1 MSRKMLALALIFG
14 LGLALSCI
22 GNLHS
27 QEQVPSSVGSIKSLN
42 LQHADIHSALD
53 FLSSYSGVNIV
64 AGPTVEG
71 EITLQIR
78 DVTWRQALNIITET
92 NGLVVVEGENYL
104 RVLPQKDFIAEEMA
118 RGKYEADKANLG
130 KLETRVFYISHGRAR
145 ALSRSLKDLTSSR
158 GKIEV
163 DERTNSLII
172 MDRPDNLETMSA
184 LIDSLDR
191 ETPQIRI
198 EAKLLEIDTSTLW
211 ELGID
216 WSAIRGGSNPLEVS
230 QSTAGEVTQAI
241 GKFTYGTVR
250 NSYDLNAA
258 IASLASQNKA
268 QILAQPSI
276 STMDNQTATILMG
289 QEIPL
294 KMFDQAGNVVIKM
307 YQVGTKLIVTPH
319 VTSPTKILM
328 HLRPERSS
336 YSYDPNGIIISTQK
350 AETNV
355 VVSDGETVVIGGLTN
370 QEKKSVQKGIPILKD
385 IPLLGML
392 FRYTKHETV
401 TNDLV
406 IFVTPHLVK
415 SDEVGQK

>member
-1 MSRKMLALALIFG
+1 MNRRMLTLALILS
-14 LGLALSCI
+14 LGLALSW
-22 GNLHS
+22 GGTLYS
-27 QEQVPSSVGSIKSLN
+27 QEQGEPPGGTIKNLN

-71 EITLQIR
+71 EITLQIK

-92 NGLVVVEGENYL
+92 NGLVVVQGENYL
-104 RVLPQKDFIAEEMA
+104 RVLPQKDFISEEMA
-118 RGKYEADKANLG
+118 KGKYEADKANLG
-130 KLETRVFYISHGRAR
+130 KLDTRVFYINHAKAK

-163 DERTNSLII
+163 DGRTNSLII
-172 MDRPDNLETMSA
+172 KDRPDNLNMIAA

-191 ETPQIRI
+191 ATPQIQI
-198 EAKLLEIDTSTLW
+198 EAKLLEIDTSSLW

-216 WSAIRGGSNPLEVS
+216 WSAVRGGSSPMDVS
-230 QSTAGEVTQAI
+230 QSTAGEVTKAI
-241 GKFTYGTVR
+241 GNFAYGTVK
-250 NSYDLNAA
+250 NSFALNAT
-258 IASLASQNKA
+258 IANLASQNKA
-268 QILAQPSI
+268 HILAQPSI
-276 STMDNQTATILMG
+276 STMDNETATILMG

-294 KMFDQAGNVVIKM
+294 KMFDQSGNVVIKM

-319 VTSPTKILM
+319 VTSPTRILM

-336 YSYDPNGIIISTQK
+336 YSYDPNGVIISTQK

-355 VVSDGETVVIGGLTN
+355 VVSDGQTAVIGGLTN
-370 QEKKSVQKGIPILKD
+370 QEKKSSKVGVPILKD

-406 IFVTPHLVK
+406 IFVTPHLIK
-415 SDEVGQK
+415 DEVGQK

>member
-1 MSRKMLALALIFG
+1 MNRKILGLALIFG
-14 LGLALSCI
+14 LALALGS
-22 GNLHS
+22 GGGLYP
-27 QEQVPSSVGSIKSLN
+27 QEQGQQTEELIKSLN
-42 LQHADIHSALD
+42 LQHADIHSVLD

-64 AGPTVEG
+64 AGPKVEG
-71 EITLQIR
+71 EVTLQIK
-78 DVTWRQALNIITET
+78 DVTWRQALNIISET
-92 NGLVVVEGENYL
+92 NGLVVVQGDNYL
-104 RVLPQKDFIAEEMA
+104 RVLPQKDFIAEQMA
-118 RGKYEADKANLG
+118 KGKYEADLANLG
-130 KLETRVFYISHGRAR
+130 RLETRVFHINHAKAR
-145 ALSRSLKDLTSSR
+145 TLSTSLKELTSSR

-172 MDRPDNLETMSA
+172 KDRPDNLNMISS

-191 ETPQIRI
+191 ETPQIQI
-198 EAKLLEIDTSTLW
+198 EAKLLEIDTSALW

-216 WSAIRGGSNPLEVS
+216 WQAIRGGSSPLEIS
-230 QSTAGEVTQAI
+230 QSTVERNVSEVI

-250 NSYDLNAA
+250 NNFDLNSV
-258 IASLASQNKA
+258 IASLASRNKA
-268 QILAQPSI
+268 HVLAQPSI

-319 VTSPTKILM
+319 ITSPTRISM
-328 HLRPERSS
+328 HLHPERSS
-336 YSYDPNGIIISTQK
+336 YSYDPNGVIISTQK

-355 VVSDGETVVIGGLTN
+355 VVSDGQTAVIGGLTN
-370 QEKKSVQKGIPILKD
+370 QEKKSFQKGIPILKD

-406 IFVTPHLVK
+406 IFVTPHLIK
-415 SDEVGQK
+415 DEVGQK

>member
-1 MSRKMLALALIFG
+1 MSRKILALALIT
-14 LGLALSCI
+14 LALSWG

-27 QEQVPSSVGSIKSLN
+27 QEQGQSSVGLIKALN

-64 AGPTVEG
+64 ADPVVEG
-71 EITLQIR
+71 EVTLQIKN
-78 DVTWRQALNIITET
+78 VTWHQALNIIVQT

-118 RGKYEADKANLG
+118 RAKYETDKANLG
-130 KLETRVFYISHGRAR
+130 KLETKVFYINHARAR
-145 ALSRSLKDLTSSR
+145 SLSTSLKELTSPR
-158 GKIEV
+158 GKIDV

-172 MDRPDNLETMSA
+172 MDRPDNLETISV

-198 EAKLLEIDTSTLW
+198 EAKLLEIDSSSLW

-216 WSAIRGGSNPLEVS
+216 WSAIRGGSSPLEAS
-230 QSTAGEVTQAI
+230 QKTTGEISQEI
-241 GKFTYGTVR
+241 GKFTYGTLR
-250 NSYDLNAA
+250 NSYDLNTA
-258 IASLASQNKA
+258 IASLASQNRA
-268 QILAQPSI
+268 RILAQPSI
-276 STMDNQTATILMG
+276 STMDNQTAVILMG

-319 VTSPTKILM
+319 ITSPTKILM
-328 HLRPERSS
+328 HLLPERSS
-336 YSYDPNGIIISTQK
+336 YSYDPNGVIISTQK

-355 VVSDGETVVIGGLTN
+355 VVSDGQTIVIGGLTN
-370 QEKKSVQKGIPILKD
+370 QEKKTYQKGIPILKD
-385 IPLLGML
+385 IPLLGIF
-392 FRYTKHETV
+392 FRYTKQETV

-406 IFVTPHLVK
+406 IFVTPHLVE
-415 SDEVGQK
+415 DEMSQK

>member
-1 MSRKMLALALIFG
+1 MSRKILALALIT
-14 LGLALSCI
+14 LTLSWG

-27 QEQVPSSVGSIKSLN
+27 QEQGQSSVGLIKALN

-64 AGPTVEG
+64 ADPVVEG
-71 EITLQIR
+71 EVTLQIKN
-78 DVTWRQALNIITET
+78 VTWHQALNIIVQT

-118 RGKYEADKANLG
+118 KAKYETDKANLG
-130 KLETRVFYISHGRAR
+130 KLETKVFYIDHARAR
-145 ALSRSLKDLTSSR
+145 SLSVSLKDLTSPR
-158 GKIEV
+158 GKIDV

-172 MDRPDNLETMSA
+172 MDRPDNLEMISV

-198 EAKLLEIDTSTLW
+198 EAKLLEIDSSSLW

-216 WSAIRGGSNPLEVS
+216 WSAIRGGSSPLEVS
-230 QSTAGEVTQAI
+230 QKTTGEISQEI

-250 NSYDLNAA
+250 NSYDLNTA
-258 IASLASQNKA
+258 IASLASQNRA
-268 QILAQPSI
+268 RILAQPSI
-276 STMDNQTATILMG
+276 STMDNQTAVILMG

-307 YQVGTKLIVTPH
+307 YQVGTKLVVTPH
-319 VTSPTKILM
+319 ITSPTKILM
-328 HLRPERSS
+328 HLLPERSS
-336 YSYDPNGIIISTQK
+336 YSYDPNGVIISTQK

-355 VVSDGETVVIGGLTN
+355 VVSDGQTIVIGGLTN
-370 QEKKSVQKGIPILKD
+370 QEKKTSQKGIPILKD
-385 IPLLGML
+385 IPLLGIF
-392 FRYTKHETV
+392 FRYTKQETV

-406 IFVTPHLVK
+406 IFVTPHLVE
-415 SDEVGQK
+415 DEMSQK

>member
-1 MSRKMLALALIFG
+1 MSRKILALALIT
-14 LGLALSCI
+14 LTLSWG

-27 QEQVPSSVGSIKSLN
+27 QEQGQSSVGLIKALN

-64 AGPTVEG
+64 ADPVVEG
-71 EITLQIR
+71 EVTLQIKN
-78 DVTWRQALNIITET
+78 VTWHQALNIIVQT

-118 RGKYEADKANLG
+118 KAKYETDKANLG
-130 KLETRVFYISHGRAR
+130 KLETKVFYIDHARAR
-145 ALSRSLKDLTSSR
+145 SLSVSLKDLTSPR
-158 GKIEV
+158 GKIDV

-172 MDRPDNLETMSA
+172 MDRPDNLEMISV

-198 EAKLLEIDTSTLW
+198 EAKLLEIDSSSLW

-216 WSAIRGGSNPLEVS
+216 WSAIRGGSSPLEVS
-230 QSTAGEVTQAI
+230 QKTTGEISQEI

-250 NSYDLNAA
+250 NSYDLNTA
-258 IASLASQNKA
+258 IASLASQNRA
-268 QILAQPSI
+268 RILAQPSI
-276 STMDNQTATILMG
+276 STMDNQTAVILMG

-319 VTSPTKILM
+319 ITSPTKILM
-328 HLRPERSS
+328 HLLPERSS
-336 YSYDPNGIIISTQK
+336 YSYDPNGVIISTQK

-355 VVSDGETVVIGGLTN
+355 VVSDGQTIVIGGLTN
-370 QEKKSVQKGIPILKD
+370 QEKKTSQKGIPILKD
-385 IPLLGML
+385 IPLLGIF
-392 FRYTKHETV
+392 FRYTKQETV

-406 IFVTPHLVK
+406 IFVTPHLVE
-415 SDEVGQK
+415 DEMSQK

>member
-1 MSRKMLALALIFG
+1 MSRKILALALIT
-14 LGLALSCI
+14 LTLSWG

-27 QEQVPSSVGSIKSLN
+27 QEQGQSSVGLIKALN

-64 AGPTVEG
+64 ADPVVEG
-71 EITLQIR
+71 EVTLQIKN
-78 DVTWRQALNIITET
+78 VTWHQALNIIVQT

-118 RGKYEADKANLG
+118 KAKYETDKANLG
-130 KLETRVFYISHGRAR
+130 KLETKVFYIDHAR
-145 ALSRSLKDLTSSR
+145 AKSLSVSLKDLTSPR
-158 GKIEV
+158 GKIDV

-172 MDRPDNLETMSA
+172 MDRPDNLEMISV

-198 EAKLLEIDTSTLW
+198 EAKLLEIDSSSLW

-216 WSAIRGGSNPLEVS
+216 WSAIRGGSSPLEVS
-230 QSTAGEVTQAI
+230 QKTTGEISQEI

-250 NSYDLNAA
+250 NSYDLNTA
-258 IASLASQNKA
+258 IASLASQNRA
-268 QILAQPSI
+268 RILAQPSI
-276 STMDNQTATILMG
+276 STMDNQTAVILMG

-319 VTSPTKILM
+319 ITSPTKILM
-328 HLRPERSS
+328 HLLPERSS
-336 YSYDPNGIIISTQK
+336 YSYDPNGVIISTQK

-355 VVSDGETVVIGGLTN
+355 VVSDGQTIVIGGLTN
-370 QEKKSVQKGIPILKD
+370 QEKKTSQKGIPILKD
-385 IPLLGML
+385 IPLLGVF
-392 FRYTKHETV
+392 FRYTKQETV

-406 IFVTPHLVK
+406 IFVTPHLVE
-415 SDEVGQK
+415 DEMSQK

>member
-1 MSRKMLALALIFG
+1 MSRRTLVLIFG
-14 LGLALSCI
+14 LGLALVWGGS
-22 GNLHS
+22 LHS
-27 QEQVPSSVGSIKSLN
+27 QGQDPSPEGLIKSLN
-42 LQHADIHSALD
+42 LRQADIHSVID

-71 EITLQIR
+71 EITLKIR
-78 DVTWRQALNIITET
+78 DVTWREALNIIAQT
-92 NGLVVVEGENYL
+92 NGLVVVEGVNYL
-104 RVLPQKDFIAEEMA
+104 RVMPQKDFIAEEVA

-130 KLETRVFYISHGRAR
+130 KLETKVFYIDHAR
-145 ALSRSLKDLTSSR
+145 AEALSKSLKDFTSPR
-158 GKIEV
+158 GKIDV
-163 DERTNSLII
+163 DGRTNSLII
-172 MDRPDNLETMSA
+172 MDRPDNLEAIST

-198 EAKLLEIDTSTLW
+198 EAKLLEVDASSIW

-216 WSAIRGGSNPLEVS
+216 WSAIRGGGSPLEVS
-230 QSTAGEVTQAI
+230 QRTVGEVSQEI

-250 NSYDLNAA
+250 NGYNLNAA

-268 QILAQPSI
+268 RILAQPSI
-276 STMDNQTATILMG
+276 STMDNQTAVILMG

-294 KMFDQAGNVVIKM
+294 KMFDESGNVVIKM

-319 VTSPTKILM
+319 ITSPTKIHM
-328 HLRPERSS
+328 HLLPERSS
-336 YSYDPNGIIISTQK
+336 YSYDPNGVIISTQK

-355 VVSDGETVVIGGLTN
+355 VVSDGETITIGGLTN
-370 QEKKSVQKGIPILKD
+370 QEKKSSQKGIPILKD

-392 FRYTKHETV
+392 FRYTKQETV

-415 SDEVGQK
+415 GELGQK

>member
-22 GNLHS
+22 GNLYS
-27 QEQVPSSVGSIKSLN
+27 QEQVPSLVGSIKSLN

-71 EITLQIR
+71 EITLQIK

-118 RGKYEADKANLG
+118 RGKYETDKADLG
-130 KLETRVFYISHGRAR
+130 KLDTRVFYINHAQAR
-145 ALSRSLKDLTSSR
+145 ALSTSLKDLTSSR

-172 MDRPDNLETMSA
+172 KDRPDNLDMISV

-198 EAKLLEIDTSTLW
+198 EAKLLEIDTSSLW

-230 QSTAGEVTQAI
+230 QSAAGEVTQAI

-268 QILAQPSI
+268 HILAQPSI

-294 KMFDQAGNVVIKM
+294 KMFDQSGNVVIKM

-319 VTSPTKILM
+319 ITSPTRILM
-328 HLRPERSS
+328 HLYPERSS
-336 YSYDPNGIIISTQK
+336 YSYDPNGVIISTQK

-355 VVSDGETVVIGGLTN
+355 VVSDGQTAVIGGLTN
-370 QEKKSVQKGIPILKD
+370 QEKKSSQKGIPILKD

-401 TNDLV
+401 TNDLI

-415 SDEVGQK
+415 EEVGQK